1 LALSTLLAATALADG
16 TNDVLGVG
24 ELGRLA
30 LVKLLEAD
38 LVLLLYRTTFPRD
51 IATAGHTAAHSSHTR
66 HAAEAS
72 HATKHLRKDVIHV
85 GTAAAAHA
93 IGGVEGRHAVRV
105 VQVSLIVIVEDF
117 VGLFRRLESDLGFSA
132 LFFCD
137 LVGVVR

>member
-1 LALSTLLAATALADG
+1 LALSTLLATTALADG

-30 LVKLLEAD
+30 LVELLEAD

-51 IATAGHTAAHSSHTR
+51 VATAGHTAAHSSHTG
-66 HAAEAS
+66 HPAEAS

-85 GTAAAAHA
+85 GAAAAHA
-93 IGGVEGRHAVRV
+93 VGGVEGGHAVRV

-117 VGLFRRLESDLGFSA
+117 VGLFCRLESDLSFSA

-137 LVGVVR
+137 LVRVVR